1 MIDSYFGKINE
12 KLMMV
17 LDSEKEKMKEAAS
30 KVASAIE
37 KGGIVQLFGCG
48 HSHILT
54 EEVFYRAGG
63 LVPIKPIFHELLM
76 LHEGA
81 MLSSQL
87 ERKNHYA
94 ESFMEGQDIQEND
107 IMIVLSTSGRNPV
120 PVDAALIA
128 KEKGAFVIGITSFE
142 YSNSQPSRH
151 VSGKRLYD
159 AVDLA
164 IDNHSP
170 IGDAVLNHKKVDV
183 PFSPTSTVVGATILN
198 AIFAESIA
206 LMAEA
211 NYTPPIFLSGNI
223 EGSDE
228 HNKSLVSKYETR
240 IPLLTKGL

>member
-1 MIDSYFGKINE
+1 
-12 KLMMV
+12 
-17 LDSEKEKMKEAAS
+17 
-30 KVASAIE
+30 
-37 KGGIVQLFGCG
+37 
-48 HSHILT
+48 
-54 EEVFYRAGG
+54 
-63 LVPIKPIFHELLM
+63 
-76 LHEGA
+76 
-81 MLSSQL
+81 
-87 ERKNHYA
+87 
-94 ESFMEGQDIQEND
+94 
-107 IMIVLSTSGRNPV
+107 
-120 PVDAALIA
+120 
-128 KEKGAFVIGITSFE
+128 
-142 YSNSQPSRH
+142 SNSQPSRH